1 MISFGKYFM
10 CMSKN
15 VYVTSV
21 GDSVLLL
28 VNEIKLLNCVVQIFY
43 ILTDFLSAFRANM
56 RGLLKH

>member
-15 VYVTSV
+15 VYVTSA
-21 GDSVLLL
+21 GDSVLL
-28 VNEIKLLNCVVQIFY
+28 VNEIKLVNCVVQIFY